1 MTHRREKERKTGD
14 MMKGSETEGKR
25 ERKEGR
31 NEERERDRSRRVI
44 VRQKA
49 LP

>member
-14 MMKGSETEGKR
+14 MKKDSETEGKEG
-25 ERKEGR
+25 ERKDETR
-31 NEERERDRSRRVI
+31 RERDRSRRVI